1 MFIAQRLAL
10 SNAWQQRSAADR
22 RALTLLAAI
31 AIPVILIWGLW
42 LPTQAARK
50 AAMLENEQAQ
60 SLLADIRQNAPQLN
74 GLSGV
79 SKVAASALPQRVQLL
94 ASNAGLAMERMES
107 DPAGVRL
114 AMNNVRL
121 STLMSF
127 FQQCRGQGIR
137 VLEAQIT
144 RDAANNTNQVRL
156 RLGV

>member
-22 RALTLLAAI
+22 RALTLLAAV
-31 AIPVILIWGLW
+31 AVPVILVWGLW
-42 LPTQAARK
+42 LPTQAARQ
-50 AAMLENEQAQ
+50 AAVLENEQAQ
-60 SLLADIRQNAPQLN
+60 SLLNDIRQSAPQLS
-74 GLSGV
+74 GLSGA

-107 DPAGVRL
+107 DPAGVRV

-127 FQQCRGQGIR
+127 FQQCRSQGIR

-144 RDAANNTNQVRL
+144 RDASNNTNQVRL

>member
-1 MFIAQRLAL
+1 MFTAQRLAL

-22 RALTLLAAI
+22 RALTLLAAV
-31 AIPVILIWGLW
+31 AVPVILIWGLW
-42 LPTQAARK
+42 LPTQAARQ
-50 AAMLENEQAQ
+50 AAILDNEQAQ
-60 SLLADIRQNAPQLN
+60 NLLSDIRQQAPQLN

-94 ASNAGLAMERMES
+94 ASNAGLALERMES

-121 STLMSF
+121 STLMGF

-144 RDAANNTNQVRL
+144 RDASNNTNQVRL

>member
-1 MFIAQRLAL
+1 MFTAQRLAL

-22 RALTLLAAI
+22 RALTLLAAV
-31 AIPVILIWGLW
+31 AVPVILIWGLW
-42 LPTQAARK
+42 LPTQTARK
-50 AAMLENEQAQ
+50 AAVLENEQAQ
-60 SLLADIRQNAPQLN
+60 SLLNDIRQNAPQLN
-74 GLSGV
+74 GLTGV

-121 STLMSF
+121 ATLMSF

-144 RDAANNTNQVRL
+144 RDASNNTNQVRL

>member
-1 MFIAQRLAL
+1 MFTAQRLAL

-22 RALTLLAAI
+22 RALTWLAAI
-31 AIPVILIWGLW
+31 AVPVILVWGLW
-42 LPTQAARK
+42 LPTQAARQ
-50 AAMLENEQAQ
+50 AAALENEQAQ
-60 SLLADIRQNAPQLN
+60 SLLADIRQNAPQLS

-121 STLMSF
+121 SALMGF
-127 FQQCRGQGIR
+127 FQQCKSQGIR

-144 RDAANNTNQVRL
+144 RDAGNNTNQVRL

>member
-1 MFIAQRLAL
+1 MFTAQRIAL

-22 RALTLLAAI
+22 RALTLLVAVAVP
-31 AIPVILIWGLW
+31 AVLIWGLW

-50 AAMLENEQAQ
+50 AAVLENEQAQ
-60 SLLADIRQNAPQLN
+60 SLLADIRQHAPQLN

-79 SKVAASALPQRVQLL
+79 SKVTASALPQRVQLL
-94 ASNAGLAMERMES
+94 ASNTGLAMERMES

-121 STLMSF
+121 SALMSF

-137 VLEAQIT
+137 VVEAQIT
-144 RDAANNTNQVRL
+144 RDASNNTNQVRL

>member
-1 MFIAQRLAL
+1 MFTTQRLAL

-22 RALTLLAAI
+22 RALTLLAAV
-31 AIPVILIWGLW
+31 AVPVILIWGLW
-42 LPTQAARK
+42 LPTQAARQ
-50 AAMLENEQAQ
+50 AAILDNEQAQ
-60 SLLADIRQNAPQLN
+60 NLLSDIRQQAPQLN

-121 STLMSF
+121 STLMGF

-144 RDAANNTNQVRL
+144 RDASNNTNQVRL

>member
-1 MFIAQRLAL
+1 MFDAQRLAL
-10 SNAWQQRSAADR
+10 GNAWQQRSAADR
-22 RALTLLAAI
+22 RALTLLATV

-42 LPTQAARK
+42 LPTQAARQ
-50 AAMLENEQAQ
+50 AAVLEHDQAQ
-60 SLLADIRQNAPQLN
+60 RLLDDIRQHAPQLN

-94 ASNAGLAMERMES
+94 ANNAGLAVERIES

-114 AMNNVRL
+114 AMNNARL

-127 FQQCRGQGIR
+127 FQQCRSQGIR

-144 RDAANNTNQVRL
+144 RDAGNNTNQVRL

>member
-22 RALTLLAAI
+22 RALTLLAAV
-31 AIPVILIWGLW
+31 AVPVILVWGLW
-42 LPTQAARK
+42 LPTQAARQ
-50 AAMLENEQAQ
+50 AAVLENEQAQ
-60 SLLADIRQNAPQLN
+60 SLLNDIRQSAPQLN

-107 DPAGVRL
+107 DPTGVRV

-127 FQQCRGQGIR
+127 FQQCRSQGIR

-144 RDAANNTNQVRL
+144 RDASNNTNQIRL

>member
-22 RALTLLAAI
+22 RALTLLAVI

-42 LPTQAARK
+42 LPTQAARQ
-50 AAMLENEQAQ
+50 AAVLENDQAQ
-60 SLLADIRQNAPQLN
+60 SLLDDIRQHAPQLN
-74 GLSGV
+74 GLSGI

-121 STLMSF
+121 STLMGF
-127 FQQCRGQGIR
+127 FQQCRSQGIR

-144 RDAANNTNQVRL
+144 RDASNNTNQVRL

>member
-1 MFIAQRLAL
+1 MFTDQRQAL
-10 SNAWQQRSAADR
+10 LQAWQQRPASDR
-22 RALTLLAAI
+22 RALTLLAAV
-31 AIPVILIWGLW
+31 AVPAVLIWGLW
-42 LPTQAARK
+42 LPTQAAHQ
-50 AAMLENEQAQ
+50 AAMQENEQAQ
-60 SLLADIRQNAPQLN
+60 RLLNDIRQQAPSLS
-74 GLSGV
+74 GVSGV

-94 ASNAGLAMERMES
+94 ASNAGLSLERMES

-121 STLMSF
+121 SVLMSF

-144 RDAANNTNQVRL
+144 RDAASNTNQVRL

>member
-22 RALTLLAAI
+22 RALTLLAVV

-42 LPTQAARK
+42 LPTQAARQ
-50 AAMLENEQAQ
+50 AAVLDNDQAQ
-60 SLLADIRQNAPQLN
+60 SLRDDIRQHAPQLS

-127 FQQCRGQGIR
+127 FQQCRSQGIR

-144 RDAANNTNQVRL
+144 RDASNNTNQVRL

>member
-1 MFIAQRLAL
+1 MFTAQRMAL
-10 SNAWQQRSAADR
+10 NTAWQKRSAADR
-22 RALTLLAAI
+22 RALTLLAAVVL
-31 AIPVILIWGLW
+31 PVTLIWGLW
-42 LPTQAARK
+42 IPTQAARE
-50 AAMLENEQAQ
+50 AAQQENETAQ
-60 SLLADIRQNAPQLN
+60 KLLADISQHAPHLSSV
-74 GLSGV
+74 SGV

-94 ASNAGLAMERMES
+94 ASNTGLVLERMES

-121 STLMSF
+121 STLMIF

-144 RDAANNTNQVRL
+144 RDASNNSNQVRL

>member
-31 AIPVILIWGLW
+31 AVPVILIWGLW
-42 LPTQAARK
+42 LPTQSARQAAV
-50 AAMLENEQAQ
+50 LEHEQAQ
-60 SLLADIRQNAPQLN
+60 SLLNDIRLHAPQLN
-74 GLSGV
+74 GLSGI

-94 ASNAGLAMERMES
+94 AGNAGLTLERMES

-121 STLMSF
+121 ATLMSF
-127 FQQCRGQGIR
+127 FQQCRSQGIR

-144 RDAANNTNQVRL
+144 RDASNNTNQVKL

>member
-22 RALTLLAAI
+22 RALTLLAAV
-31 AIPVILIWGLW
+31 AIPVILVWGLW
-42 LPTQAARK
+42 LPTQAARQ
-50 AAMLENEQAQ
+50 AAVLENDQAQ
-60 SLLADIRQNAPQLN
+60 SLLDDIRRQAPQLN

-144 RDAANNTNQVRL
+144 RDASNNTNQVRL

>member
-1 MFIAQRLAL
+1 MFTAQRLAL
-10 SNAWQQRSAADR
+10 SNAWPQRSAADR

-31 AIPVILIWGLW
+31 AVPVILIWGLW
-42 LPTQAARK
+42 LPTQAARQ
-50 AAMLENEQAQ
+50 AAVLENEQAQ
-60 SLLADIRQNAPQLN
+60 NLLSDIRQQAPQMN

-94 ASNAGLAMERMES
+94 ASNAGLALERMES

-121 STLMSF
+121 STLMGF

-144 RDAANNTNQVRL
+144 RDASNNTNQVRL

>member
-1 MFIAQRLAL
+1 MFTAQRLAL

-31 AIPVILIWGLW
+31 AVPVILIWGLW
-42 LPTQAARK
+42 LPTQAARQ
-50 AAMLENEQAQ
+50 AAVLENEQAQ
-60 SLLADIRQNAPQLN
+60 NLLSDIRQQAPQMN

-94 ASNAGLAMERMES
+94 ASNAGLALERMES

-121 STLMSF
+121 STLIGF

-144 RDAANNTNQVRL
+144 RDASNNTNQVRL

>member
-1 MFIAQRLAL
+1 MFTAQRLAL

-31 AIPVILIWGLW
+31 AVPVILIWGLW
-42 LPTQAARK
+42 LPTQAARQ
-50 AAMLENEQAQ
+50 AAVLENEQAQ
-60 SLLADIRQNAPQLN
+60 NLLSDIRQQAPQMN

-94 ASNAGLAMERMES
+94 ASNAGLALERMES

-121 STLMSF
+121 STLMGF

-144 RDAANNTNQVRL
+144 RDASNNTNQVRL

>member
-10 SNAWQQRSAADR
+10 RNSWQQRSAADR
-22 RALTLLAAI
+22 RALTLLAAV
-31 AIPVILIWGLW
+31 AVPVVLIWGLW
-42 LPTQAARK
+42 LPTQNARQAAT
-50 AAMLENEQAQ
+50 LENEQAQ
-60 SLLADIRQNAPQLN
+60 SLLNDIRQSSPQLN

-144 RDAANNTNQVRL
+144 RDASNNTNQVRL